1 MTEPMACGLCGRV
14 TAGRVLFYPPAGGG
28 QVCICLAVCE
38 HHKLTKKTKRRL
50 EALARG
56 EMARL
61 CS

>member
-1 MTEPMACGLCGRV
+1 M